1 LELQTKNNKVIILYL
16 LSYFEFRFMTD
27 NVYKFLILELGI
39 AIVDEKNQLQSF
51 KNFDE
56 PVQSHL
62 KIKNRDY
69 VEISESLE
77 FFKVKPV
84 LLQTNYPDIIDYLRN
99 NAFNAEKISAVD
111 ERQFQIDKFSFY
123 KRIYDSNQENHPGQ
137 ERNIVG
143 DLREFSL
150 KWSSIRVQEA
160 SEQLDLHISQSIN
173 ALDEIDK
180 ILNTV
185 GTRMREWYG
194 LHFPELDNLLQNI
207 VTYASIVSKVGKRD
221 DITGDFL
228 QGLEIPENKIEI
240 ILTTAKR
247 SKGGKITEENL
258 LILQSLAN
266 EVISLAQIR
275 KTLED
280 HIDISMEEISPNLKE
295 LLTATVGARLI
306 AKAGSLKR
314 LASLSSSTIQILGAE
329 KALFR
334 TLKTGANPPKHGLLF
349 QHPVIHSAPKWQRGK
364 LARAISSK
372 AAIAARVDL
381 YSRNPESSNTLA
393 SKLNDR
399 ITEIQEKYKEPS
411 EIQQKQQQQNFKRG
425 DRDSYTRNKGKKY
438 GRDRDR
444 DRDGDRDFK
453 FKKNKFK
460 KRFHKSNKK

>member
-1 LELQTKNNKVIILYL
+1 
-16 LSYFEFRFMTD
+16 MTD

-39 AIVDEKNQLQSF
+39 AIVDEKNQTQSF
-51 KNFDE
+51 KKFLD
-56 PVQSHL
+56 PVKSHL
-62 KIKNRDY
+62 RIKNRDY
-69 VEISESLE
+69 EEISESLE
-77 FFKVKPV
+77 FFKVKPE
-84 LLQTNYPDIIDYLRN
+84 LLKTNYPELIEFLKN
-99 NAFNAEKISAVD
+99 NTFNAEKIAEV
-111 ERQFQIDKFSFY
+111 EEKQFQIDKISSY
-123 KRIYDSNQENHPGQ
+123 KQMFDSYQQNHS
-137 ERNIVG
+137 ELADDISG
-143 DLREFSL
+143 DLREFAL
-150 KWSSIRVQEA
+150 KWSSIRVREA

-207 VTYASIVSKVGKRD
+207 TTYANIVSKVGKRQE
-221 DITGDFL
+221 ITVEFL
-228 QGLEIPENKIEI
+228 QTLEIPNNKIEI
-240 ILTTAKR
+240 IQMTANR

-280 HIDISMEEISPNLKE
+280 HIDITMEIIAPNLKE

-381 YSRNPESSNTLA
+381 YSRNPESSNALA

-411 EIQQKQQQQNFKRG
+411 EIQQRQQQQNFKRSE
-425 DRDSYTRNKGKKY
+425 RDSYTRNKGKKY

-444 DRDGDRDFK
+444 DGDKDFK

>member
-1 LELQTKNNKVIILYL
+1 
-16 LSYFEFRFMTD
+16 MTD

-39 AIVDEKNQLQSF
+39 AIVDEKNQTQSF
-51 KNFDE
+51 KKFLD
-56 PVQSHL
+56 PVKSHL
-62 KIKNRDY
+62 RIKNRDY
-69 VEISESLE
+69 EEISESLE
-77 FFKVKPV
+77 FFKVKPE
-84 LLQTNYPDIIDYLRN
+84 LLKTNYPELIEFLKN
-99 NAFNAEKISAVD
+99 NTFNAEKIAEV
-111 ERQFQIDKFSFY
+111 EEKQFQIDKISSY
-123 KRIYDSNQENHPGQ
+123 KQMFDPYQQYHSELADDIS
-137 ERNIVG
+137 G
-143 DLREFSL
+143 DLREFAL
-150 KWSSIRVQEA
+150 KWSSIRVREA

-207 VTYASIVSKVGKRD
+207 TTYANIVSKVGKREE
-221 DITGDFL
+221 ITVEFL
-228 QGLEIPENKIEI
+228 QTLEIPNNKIEI
-240 ILTTAKR
+240 IQMTANR

-280 HIDISMEEISPNLKE
+280 HIDTTMEMVSPNLKE

-381 YSRNPESSNTLA
+381 YSRNPESSNALA

-411 EIQQKQQQQNFKRG
+411 EIQQRQQQQNFKRSE
-425 DRDSYTRNKGKKY
+425 RDSYTRNKGKKY
-438 GRDRDR
+438 GRDRD
-444 DRDGDRDFK
+444 GDKDFK

>member
-1 LELQTKNNKVIILYL
+1 MFDSYQQNHSELA
-16 LSYFEFRFMTD
+16 D
-27 NVYKFLILELGI
+27 
-39 AIVDEKNQLQSF
+39 D
-51 KNFDE
+51 
-56 PVQSHL
+56 
-62 KIKNRDY
+62 
-69 VEISESLE
+69 IS
-77 FFKVKPV
+77 
-84 LLQTNYPDIIDYLRN
+84 
-99 NAFNAEKISAVD
+99 
-111 ERQFQIDKFSFY
+111 
-123 KRIYDSNQENHPGQ
+123 
-137 ERNIVG
+137 G
-143 DLREFSL
+143 DLREFAL
-150 KWSSIRVQEA
+150 KWSSIRVREA

-207 VTYASIVSKVGKRD
+207 TTYANIVSKVGKREE
-221 DITGDFL
+221 ITVEFL
-228 QGLEIPENKIEI
+228 QTLEIPNNKIEI
-240 ILTTAKR
+240 IQMTANR

-280 HIDISMEEISPNLKE
+280 HIDITMEIIAPNLKE

-381 YSRNPESSNTLA
+381 YSRNPESSNALA

-411 EIQQKQQQQNFKRG
+411 EIQQRQQQQNFKRSE
-425 DRDSYTRNKGKKY
+425 RDSYTRNKGKKY

-444 DRDGDRDFK
+444 DGDKDFK

>member
-1 LELQTKNNKVIILYL
+1 
-16 LSYFEFRFMTD
+16 MTD
-27 NVYKFLILELGI
+27 NVYKFLVLELGI
-39 AIVDEKNQLQSF
+39 AIVDDKNQIQSF
-51 KNFDE
+51 KKFHE

-62 KIKNRDY
+62 KLKNRDY
-69 VEISESLE
+69 AEISESLE
-77 FFKVKPV
+77 FFKVKPA
-84 LLQTNYPDIIDYLRN
+84 LLQTNYPEIIDHLRIN
-99 NAFNAEKISAVD
+99 TFDAEKISVLD
-111 ERQFQIDKFSFY
+111 ERQFQVDKINFY
-123 KRIYDSNQENHPGQ
+123 TGMYGSNQQDHSDRG
-137 ERNIVG
+137 RNVLD

-207 VTYASIVSKVGKRD
+207 VTYANIVSKVGKREE
-221 DITGDFL
+221 ITGDFL
-228 QGLEIPENKIEI
+228 QSLEIPENKIEI
-240 ILTTAKR
+240 ILSTAKR

-275 KTLED
+275 KNLED
-280 HIDISMEEISPNLKE
+280 HIEVSMEEISPNLKQ

-411 EIQQKQQQQNFKRG
+411 EIQQRQQQQNFKRG

-444 DRDGDRDFK
+444 DGDRDFK

-460 KRFHKSNKK
+460 KKFHKSNKK

>member
-1 LELQTKNNKVIILYL
+1 
-16 LSYFEFRFMTD
+16 MTD

-39 AIVDEKNQLQSF
+39 AIVDEKNQTQSF
-51 KNFDE
+51 KKFLD
-56 PVQSHL
+56 PVKSHL
-62 KIKNRDY
+62 RIKNRDY
-69 VEISESLE
+69 EEISESLE
-77 FFKVKPV
+77 FFKVKPE
-84 LLQTNYPDIIDYLRN
+84 LLKTNYPELIEFLKN
-99 NAFNAEKISAVD
+99 NTFNAEKIAEV
-111 ERQFQIDKFSFY
+111 EEKQFQIDKISSY
-123 KRIYDSNQENHPGQ
+123 KQMFDSYQQNHS
-137 ERNIVG
+137 ELADDISG
-143 DLREFSL
+143 DLREFAL
-150 KWSSIRVQEA
+150 KWSSIRVREA

-207 VTYASIVSKVGKRD
+207 TTYANIVSKVGKREE
-221 DITGDFL
+221 ITVEFL
-228 QGLEIPENKIEI
+228 QTLEIPNNKIEI
-240 ILTTAKR
+240 IQMTANR

-280 HIDISMEEISPNLKE
+280 HIDITMEIIAPNLKE

-381 YSRNPESSNTLA
+381 YSRNPESNNALA

-411 EIQQKQQQQNFKRG
+411 EIQQRQQQQNFKRSE
-425 DRDSYTRNKGKKY
+425 RDSYTRNKGKKY

-444 DRDGDRDFK
+444 DGDKDFK

>member
-1 LELQTKNNKVIILYL
+1 
-16 LSYFEFRFMTD
+16 MTD

-39 AIVDEKNQLQSF
+39 AIVDEKNQTQSF
-51 KNFDE
+51 KKFLD
-56 PVQSHL
+56 PVKSHL
-62 KIKNRDY
+62 RIKNRDY
-69 VEISESLE
+69 EEISESLE
-77 FFKVKPV
+77 FFKVKPE
-84 LLQTNYPDIIDYLRN
+84 LLKTNYPELIEFLKN
-99 NAFNAEKISAVD
+99 NTFNAEKIAEV
-111 ERQFQIDKFSFY
+111 EEKQFQIDKISSY
-123 KRIYDSNQENHPGQ
+123 KQMFDSYQQNHS
-137 ERNIVG
+137 ELADDISG
-143 DLREFSL
+143 DLREFAL
-150 KWSSIRVQEA
+150 KWSSIRVREA

-207 VTYASIVSKVGKRD
+207 TTYANIVSKVGKREE
-221 DITGDFL
+221 ITVEFL
-228 QGLEIPENKIEI
+228 QTLEIPNNKIEI
-240 ILTTAKR
+240 IQMTANR

-280 HIDISMEEISPNLKE
+280 HIDITMEIIAPNLKE

-381 YSRNPESSNTLA
+381 YSRNPESNNALA

-399 ITEIQEKYKEPS
+399 TMHWQVS
-411 EIQQKQQQQNFKRG
+411 
-425 DRDSYTRNKGKKY
+425 
-438 GRDRDR
+438 
-444 DRDGDRDFK
+444 
-453 FKKNKFK
+453 
-460 KRFHKSNKK
+460 

>member
-1 LELQTKNNKVIILYL
+1 
-16 LSYFEFRFMTD
+16 MTD
-27 NVYKFLILELGI
+27 NVYKFLILELGV
-39 AIVDEKNQLQSF
+39 AILDERNQIRSF
-51 KNFDE
+51 KKFSD
-56 PVQSHL
+56 PIKSHIR
-62 KIKNRDY
+62 IKNRDY
-69 VEISESLE
+69 EEISESLE
-77 FFKVKPV
+77 FFKVKPEI
-84 LLQTNYPDIIDYLRN
+84 LQTNYPELIEYLKN
-99 NAFNAEKISAVD
+99 NIFNAEKITEAE
-111 ERQFQIDKFSFY
+111 ERQFQIDKTSLY
-123 KRIYDSNQENHPGQ
+123 TQMIDANELHHSEMAV
-137 ERNIVG
+137 NILG
-143 DLREFSL
+143 EMREFAL

-207 VTYASIVSKVGKRD
+207 TTYANIVSRVGKREE
-221 DITGDFL
+221 ITIEFL
-228 QGLEIPENKIEI
+228 RTLDIPENKIEI
-240 ILTTAKR
+240 IHMTANR

-280 HIDISMEEISPNLKE
+280 HIEISMEMISPNLKE

-381 YSRNPESSNTLA
+381 YSRNSESNNALA

-411 EIQQKQQQQNFKRG
+411 EIQQRQQQNFKRG
-425 DRDSYTRNKGKKY
+425 ERDSYTRNKGKKY
-438 GRDRDR
+438 GRDRGK
-444 DRDGDRDFK
+444 DGDKEFK

>member
-1 LELQTKNNKVIILYL
+1 
-16 LSYFEFRFMTD
+16 MTD

-39 AIVDEKNQLQSF
+39 AIVDEKNQTQSF
-51 KNFDE
+51 KKFHD
-56 PVQSHL
+56 PIKSHL
-62 KIKNRDY
+62 KIKNRDFE
-69 VEISESLE
+69 EISESLE
-77 FFKVKPV
+77 FFKVKPE
-84 LLQTNYPDIIDYLRN
+84 LLQTNYPELIDYLKN
-99 NAFNAEKISAVD
+99 NMFNADMISDVD
-111 ERQFQIDKFSFY
+111 EKQFQIDKIKFY
-123 KRIYDSNQENHPGQ
+123 SPMYGSNPQNQPGL
-137 ERNIVG
+137 VG
-143 DLREFSL
+143 SMSDDLREFAL

-207 VTYASIVSKVGKRD
+207 TTYANIVSKVGKREEL
-221 DITGDFL
+221 TGEFL
-228 QGLEIPENKIEI
+228 KTLDIPENKIEI
-240 ILTTAKR
+240 ILMTATR

-258 LILQSLAN
+258 LILQSVAN
-266 EVISLAQIR
+266 QVISLALIR

-280 HIDISMEEISPNLKE
+280 HIDLSMEMISPNLKE

-306 AKAGSLKR
+306 ATAGSLKR

-329 KALFR
+329 KDLFR

-399 ITEIQEKYKEPS
+399 ISEIQEKYKEPS
-411 EIQQKQQQQNFKRG
+411 EIQQRQQQQNFKRG

-444 DRDGDRDFK
+444 DGDRDRDFK

-460 KRFHKSNKK
+460 KKFHKSNKK

>member
-1 LELQTKNNKVIILYL
+1 MI
-16 LSYFEFRFMTD
+16 D
-27 NVYKFLILELGI
+27 NGYKFLILELGV
-39 AIVDEKNQLQSF
+39 AVVDKKNQTQSF
-51 KNFDE
+51 KKFHD
-56 PVQSHL
+56 PVKSHL
-62 KIKNRDY
+62 KIKDRDY
-69 VEISESLE
+69 QEISECLQ
-77 FFKVKPV
+77 FFKAKPE
-84 LLQTNYPDIIDYLRN
+84 LLQTNYPELIDYLKSYAIN
-99 NAFNAEKISAVD
+99 VEKISD
-111 ERQFQIDKFSFY
+111 LEDKQIQIDKINFY
-123 KRIYDSNQENHPGQ
+123 AQTHDSNQEDHS
-137 ERNIVG
+137 EMVENISNE
-143 DLREFSL
+143 LRDFAL

-160 SEQLDLHISQSIN
+160 SEQLDLHVSQSIN

-207 VTYASIVSKVGKRD
+207 TTYANIVFKVGRREEL
-221 DITGDFL
+221 TGEFL
-228 QGLEIPENKIEI
+228 QTLDIPENKIEI
-240 ILTTAKR
+240 ILMTANR
-247 SKGGKITEENL
+247 SKGGKITDENL

-280 HIDISMEEISPNLKE
+280 HIDMSMEMISPNLKE

-381 YSRNPESSNTLA
+381 YSRSPESNNALA
-393 SKLNDR
+393 NKLNDR

-411 EIQQKQQQQNFKRG
+411 EIQQRQQRQNFNQG
-425 DRDSYTRNKGKKY
+425 GRDSYTRNKGKKY
-438 GRDRDR
+438 GR

>member
-1 LELQTKNNKVIILYL
+1 LLTNLEEIISL
-16 LSYFEFRFMTD
+16 LKDKEF
-27 NVYKFLILELGI
+27 K
-39 AIVDEKNQLQSF
+39 AI
-51 KNFDE
+51 
-56 PVQSHL
+56 
-62 KIKNRDY
+62 
-69 VEISESLE
+69 
-77 FFKVKPV
+77 
-84 LLQTNYPDIIDYLRN
+84 
-99 NAFNAEKISAVD
+99 EKISSP
-111 ERQFQIDKFSFY
+111 I
-123 KRIYDSNQENHPGQ
+123 
-137 ERNIVG
+137 ERNIQL
-143 DLREFSL
+143 DKLNIYLESNFFSNEKEIIKQLRDFSL
-150 KWSSIRVQEA
+150 KWSSLKIKEA

-207 VTYASIVSKVGKRD
+207 TTYANIVSKVGKREE
-221 DITGDFL
+221 ITVEFL
-228 QGLEIPENKIEI
+228 QTLEIPNNKIEI
-240 ILTTAKR
+240 IQMTANR

-280 HIDISMEEISPNLKE
+280 HIDISMEVISPNLKE

-349 QHPVIHSAPKWQRGK
+349 QHPVIHAAPKWQRGK

-381 YSRNPESSNTLA
+381 YGQNSESSKTLA
-393 SKLNDR
+393 TKLNDR

-411 EIQQKQQQQNFKRG
+411 EIQQRQQQNFKRG
-425 DRDSYTRNKGKKY
+425 QRDSYTRNKGKKY
-438 GRDRDR
+438 GRD
-444 DRDGDRDFK
+444 
-453 FKKNKFK
+453 
-460 KRFHKSNKK
+460 

>member
-1 LELQTKNNKVIILYL
+1 
-16 LSYFEFRFMTD
+16 MTD

-39 AIVDEKNQLQSF
+39 AIVDEKNQTQSF
-51 KNFDE
+51 KKFLD
-56 PVQSHL
+56 PVKSHL
-62 KIKNRDY
+62 RIKNRDY
-69 VEISESLE
+69 EEISESLE
-77 FFKVKPV
+77 FFKVKPE
-84 LLQTNYPDIIDYLRN
+84 LLKTNYPELIEFLKN
-99 NAFNAEKISAVD
+99 NTFNAEKIAEV
-111 ERQFQIDKFSFY
+111 EEKQFQIDKISSY
-123 KRIYDSNQENHPGQ
+123 KQMFDSYQQNHS
-137 ERNIVG
+137 ELADDISG
-143 DLREFSL
+143 DLREFAL
-150 KWSSIRVQEA
+150 KWSSIRVREA

-207 VTYASIVSKVGKRD
+207 TTYANIVSKVGKREE
-221 DITGDFL
+221 ITVEFL
-228 QGLEIPENKIEI
+228 QTLEIPNNKIEI
-240 ILTTAKR
+240 IQMTANR

-280 HIDISMEEISPNLKE
+280 HIDITMEIIAPNLKE

-306 AKAGSLKR
+306 AKAGNLKR

-381 YSRNPESSNTLA
+381 YSRNPESSNALA

-411 EIQQKQQQQNFKRG
+411 EIQQRQQQQNFKRSE
-425 DRDSYTRNKGKKY
+425 RDSYTRNKGKKY

-444 DRDGDRDFK
+444 DGDKDFK

>member
-1 LELQTKNNKVIILYL
+1 
-16 LSYFEFRFMTD
+16 MTN
-27 NVYKFLILELGI
+27 NVYKFLIFELGI
-39 AIVDEKNQLQSF
+39 AIVDERNQIQSF
-51 KNFDE
+51 KKFPD
-56 PVQSHL
+56 PIKSRL
-62 KIKNRDY
+62 RIKNRDY
-69 VEISESLE
+69 EEISESLE
-77 FFKVKPV
+77 FFKVKPD
-84 LLQTNYPDIIDYLRN
+84 LLQTNYPELIEYLKKN
-99 NAFNAEKISAVD
+99 SFNAEKITEVD
-111 ERQFQIDKFSFY
+111 EKQFQINKIGLYTQLFESYPEDHSETA
-123 KRIYDSNQENHPGQ
+123 DS
-137 ERNIVG
+137 IL
-143 DLREFSL
+143 DDIREFAL

-207 VTYASIVSKVGKRD
+207 TTYANIVSKVGKREE
-221 DITGDFL
+221 ITVEFL
-228 QGLEIPENKIEI
+228 RTLDIPENKIEI
-240 ILTTAKR
+240 IRMTANR

-280 HIDISMEEISPNLKE
+280 HIDLSMEMISPNLKE

-349 QHPVIHSAPKWQRGK
+349 QHPIIHSAPKWQRGK

-381 YSRNPESSNTLA
+381 YGQNSESSKTLA
-393 SKLNDR
+393 TKLNDR

-411 EIQQKQQQQNFKRG
+411 EIQQRQQQQHNFKRG
-425 DRDSYTRNKGKKY
+425 QRDSYTRNKGKKY
-438 GRDRDR
+438 GRDKGRDE
-444 DRDGDRDFK
+444 DKEFK

-460 KRFHKSNKK
+460 NRFHKSNKK

>member
-1 LELQTKNNKVIILYL
+1 
-16 LSYFEFRFMTD
+16 MTN
-27 NVYKFLILELGI
+27 NVYKFLIFELGI
-39 AIVDEKNQLQSF
+39 AIVDEKNQIQSF
-51 KNFDE
+51 KKFPD
-56 PVQSHL
+56 PIKSRL
-62 KIKNRDY
+62 RIKNRDY
-69 VEISESLE
+69 EEISESLE
-77 FFKVKPV
+77 FFKVKPD
-84 LLQTNYPDIIDYLRN
+84 LLQTNYPELIEYLKKN
-99 NAFNAEKISAVD
+99 TFNAEKITEVD
-111 ERQFQIDKFSFY
+111 EKQFQIDKISLYTRLFESY
-123 KRIYDSNQENHPGQ
+123 PQDHSEIADS
-137 ERNIVG
+137 IL
-143 DLREFSL
+143 DDIREFAI

-207 VTYASIVSKVGKRD
+207 TTYANIVSKVGKREE
-221 DITGDFL
+221 ITVEFL
-228 QGLEIPENKIEI
+228 RALDIPENRIEI
-240 ILTTAKR
+240 ILMTANR

-280 HIDISMEEISPNLKE
+280 HIDISMEVISPNLKE

-349 QHPVIHSAPKWQRGK
+349 QHPIIHSAPKWQRGK

-381 YSRNPESSNTLA
+381 YGQNSESSKALA
-393 SKLNDR
+393 TKLNDR

-411 EIQQKQQQQNFKRG
+411 EIQQRQQQHNFKRG
-425 DRDSYTRNKGKKY
+425 QRDSYTRSKGKKY
-438 GRDRDR
+438 GRDKG
-444 DRDGDRDFK
+444 RDGDKEFK

-460 KRFHKSNKK
+460 NRFHKSNKK

>member
-1 LELQTKNNKVIILYL
+1 
-16 LSYFEFRFMTD
+16 MTD
-27 NVYKFLILELGI
+27 NVYKFLVLELGI
-39 AIVDEKNQLQSF
+39 AIVDEKNQIQSF
-51 KNFDE
+51 KKFHE
-56 PVQSHL
+56 PVQSHF

-69 VEISESLE
+69 AEISESLE
-77 FFKVKPV
+77 FFKVKPE
-84 LLQTNYPDIIDYLRN
+84 LLQTNYPEILDHLRIN
-99 NAFNAEKISAVD
+99 SFNSEKISALE
-111 ERQFQIDKFSFY
+111 ERQFQVDKISLY
-123 KRIYDSNQENHPGQ
+123 TRMYDSNQQDPSYLG
-137 ERNIVG
+137 RKVLD

-150 KWSSIRVQEA
+150 KWSSIRVREA

-207 VTYASIVSKVGKRD
+207 VTYANIVSKVGKREE
-221 DITGDFL
+221 ITGDFL
-228 QGLEIPENKIEI
+228 QSLEIPENKIEI

-258 LILQSLAN
+258 LILKSLAN

-280 HIDISMEEISPNLKE
+280 HIDVSMEEISPNLKE

-411 EIQQKQQQQNFKRG
+411 EIQQRQQQQNFKRG
-425 DRDSYTRNKGKKY
+425 DRNSYTRNKGKKY

-444 DRDGDRDFK
+444 DGERDRDFK

-460 KRFHKSNKK
+460 KRFNKSNKK

>member
-1 LELQTKNNKVIILYL
+1 
-16 LSYFEFRFMTD
+16 MTD

-39 AIVDEKNQLQSF
+39 AIVDEKNQTQSF
-51 KNFDE
+51 KKFLD
-56 PVQSHL
+56 PVKSHL
-62 KIKNRDY
+62 RIKNRDY
-69 VEISESLE
+69 EEISESLE
-77 FFKVKPV
+77 FFKVKPE
-84 LLQTNYPDIIDYLRN
+84 LLKTNYPELIEFLKN
-99 NAFNAEKISAVD
+99 NTFNAEKIAEV
-111 ERQFQIDKFSFY
+111 EEKQFQIDKISSY
-123 KRIYDSNQENHPGQ
+123 KQMFDSYQQNHS
-137 ERNIVG
+137 ELADDISG
-143 DLREFSL
+143 DLREFAL
-150 KWSSIRVQEA
+150 KWSSIRVREA

-207 VTYASIVSKVGKRD
+207 TTYANIVSKVGKREE
-221 DITGDFL
+221 ITVEFL
-228 QGLEIPENKIEI
+228 QTLEIPNNKIEI
-240 ILTTAKR
+240 IQMTANR

-280 HIDISMEEISPNLKE
+280 HIDITMEIIAPNLKE

-381 YSRNPESSNTLA
+381 YSRNPESSNALA

-411 EIQQKQQQQNFKRG
+411 EIQQRQQQQNFKRSE
-425 DRDSYTRNKGKKY
+425 RDSYTRNKGKKY
-438 GRDRDR
+438 GRDRD
-444 DRDGDRDFK
+444 GDKDFK

>member
-1 LELQTKNNKVIILYL
+1 
-16 LSYFEFRFMTD
+16 MTD

-39 AIVDEKNQLQSF
+39 AIVDEKNQTQSF
-51 KNFDE
+51 KKFLD
-56 PVQSHL
+56 PVKSHL
-62 KIKNRDY
+62 RIKNRDY
-69 VEISESLE
+69 EEISESLE
-77 FFKVKPV
+77 FFKVKPE
-84 LLQTNYPDIIDYLRN
+84 LLKTNYPELIEFLKN
-99 NAFNAEKISAVD
+99 NTFNAEKIAEV
-111 ERQFQIDKFSFY
+111 EEKQFQIDKISSY
-123 KRIYDSNQENHPGQ
+123 KQMFDPYQQYHSELADDIS
-137 ERNIVG
+137 G
-143 DLREFSL
+143 DLREFAL
-150 KWSSIRVQEA
+150 KWSSIRVREA

-207 VTYASIVSKVGKRD
+207 TTYANIVSKVGKREE
-221 DITGDFL
+221 ITVEFL
-228 QGLEIPENKIEI
+228 QTLEIPNNKIEI
-240 ILTTAKR
+240 IQMTANR

-280 HIDISMEEISPNLKE
+280 HIDITMEIIAPNLKE

-381 YSRNPESSNTLA
+381 YSRNPESSNALA

-411 EIQQKQQQQNFKRG
+411 EIQQRQQQQNFKRSE
-425 DRDSYTRNKGKKY
+425 RDSYTRNKGKKY
-438 GRDRDR
+438 GRDRD
-444 DRDGDRDFK
+444 GDKDFK

>member
-1 LELQTKNNKVIILYL
+1 
-16 LSYFEFRFMTD
+16 MTD

-39 AIVDEKNQLQSF
+39 AIVDKKNQTQSF
-51 KNFDE
+51 KKFHD
-56 PVQSHL
+56 PVKSHL
-62 KIKNRDY
+62 KIKNRDFE
-69 VEISESLE
+69 EISESLE
-77 FFKVKPV
+77 FFKVKPE
-84 LLQTNYPDIIDYLRN
+84 LLQTNYPELIDYLKN
-99 NAFNAEKISAVD
+99 NMFNAEIISDFD
-111 ERQFQIDKFSFY
+111 EKQFQIDKIRFY
-123 KRIYDSNQENHPGQ
+123 APMYGFNPHGPPGP
-137 ERNIVG
+137 EG
-143 DLREFSL
+143 SMLDDLRDFAL

-207 VTYASIVSKVGKRD
+207 ATYANIVSKVGKREEL
-221 DITGDFL
+221 TGEFL
-228 QGLEIPENKIEI
+228 QTLDIPENKIEI
-240 ILTTAKR
+240 ILMTANR

-280 HIDISMEEISPNLKE
+280 HIDLSMEMISPNLKE

-381 YSRNPESSNTLA
+381 YSRNPESNNTLA

-411 EIQQKQQQQNFKRG
+411 EIQQRQQQQNFKRG

-444 DRDGDRDFK
+444 DGDRDFK
-453 FKKNKFK
+453 FKK
-460 KRFHKSNKK
+460 

>member
-1 LELQTKNNKVIILYL
+1 
-16 LSYFEFRFMTD
+16 MTD

-39 AIVDEKNQLQSF
+39 AIVDEKNQTQSF
-51 KNFDE
+51 KKFLD
-56 PVQSHL
+56 PVKSHL
-62 KIKNRDY
+62 RIKNRDY
-69 VEISESLE
+69 QEISESLE
-77 FFKVKPV
+77 FFKVKPE
-84 LLQTNYPDIIDYLRN
+84 LLKTNYPELIEFLKN
-99 NAFNAEKISAVD
+99 NTFNAEKIAEV
-111 ERQFQIDKFSFY
+111 EEKQFQIDKISSY
-123 KRIYDSNQENHPGQ
+123 KQMFDSYQQNHS
-137 ERNIVG
+137 ELADDISG
-143 DLREFSL
+143 DLREFAL
-150 KWSSIRVQEA
+150 KWSSIRVREA

-207 VTYASIVSKVGKRD
+207 TTYANIVSKVGKREE
-221 DITGDFL
+221 ITVEFL
-228 QGLEIPENKIEI
+228 QTLEIPDNKIEI
-240 ILTTAKR
+240 IQMTANR

-280 HIDISMEEISPNLKE
+280 HIDITMEIIAPNLKE

-381 YSRNPESSNTLA
+381 YSRNPESSNALA

-411 EIQQKQQQQNFKRG
+411 EIQQRQQQQNFKRSE
-425 DRDSYTRNKGKKY
+425 RDSYTRNKGKKY

-444 DRDGDRDFK
+444 DGDKDFK

>member
-1 LELQTKNNKVIILYL
+1 
-16 LSYFEFRFMTD
+16 MTD

-39 AIVDEKNQLQSF
+39 AIVDEKNQTQSF
-51 KNFDE
+51 KKFLD
-56 PVQSHL
+56 PVKSHL
-62 KIKNRDY
+62 RIKNRDY
-69 VEISESLE
+69 EEISESLE
-77 FFKVKPV
+77 FFKVKPE
-84 LLQTNYPDIIDYLRN
+84 LLKTNYPELIEFLKN
-99 NAFNAEKISAVD
+99 NTFNAEKIAEV
-111 ERQFQIDKFSFY
+111 EEKQFQIDKISSY
-123 KRIYDSNQENHPGQ
+123 KQMFDPYQQYHSELADDIS
-137 ERNIVG
+137 G
-143 DLREFSL
+143 DLREFAL
-150 KWSSIRVQEA
+150 KWSSIRVREA

-207 VTYASIVSKVGKRD
+207 TTYANIVSKVGKREE
-221 DITGDFL
+221 ITVEFL
-228 QGLEIPENKIEI
+228 QTLEIPNNKIEI
-240 ILTTAKR
+240 IQMTANR

-280 HIDISMEEISPNLKE
+280 HIDITMEIIAPNLKE

-381 YSRNPESSNTLA
+381 YSRNPESSNALA

-411 EIQQKQQQQNFKRG
+411 EIQQRQQQQNFKRSE
-425 DRDSYTRNKGKKY
+425 RDSYTRNKGKKY

-444 DRDGDRDFK
+444 DGDKDFK

>member
-1 LELQTKNNKVIILYL
+1 
-16 LSYFEFRFMTD
+16 MTD

-39 AIVDEKNQLQSF
+39 AIVDEKNKIQSIKKF
-51 KNFDE
+51 HD
-56 PVQSHL
+56 PLQSHL

-69 VEISESLE
+69 EEISESLE
-77 FFKVKPV
+77 FFKFKPE
-84 LLQTNYPDIIDYLRN
+84 LLQTNYSEIIDYLRN
-99 NAFNAEKISAVD
+99 NTFNAEKISAVD
-111 ERQFQIDKFSFY
+111 ERQFQIDKIGFY
-123 KRIYDSNQENHPGQ
+123 TKMYDSDQQDHSDRG
-137 ERNIVG
+137 RNIS
-143 DLREFSL
+143 DNLREFSL

-207 VTYASIVSKVGKRD
+207 VTYANIVSKVGKREE
-221 DITGDFL
+221 ITVEFL
-228 QGLEIPENKIEI
+228 QSLEIPENKIEI
-240 ILTTAKR
+240 ILMTAKR

-411 EIQQKQQQQNFKRG
+411 EIQQRQQQQNFKRG

-438 GRDRDR
+438 GRDRDK

>member
-1 LELQTKNNKVIILYL
+1 
-16 LSYFEFRFMTD
+16 MTD

-39 AIVDEKNQLQSF
+39 AIVDEKNQSQSF
-51 KNFDE
+51 KKFHD
-56 PVQSHL
+56 PVKSRL
-62 KIKNRDY
+62 KIKNRDFE
-69 VEISESLE
+69 EISESLE
-77 FFKVKPV
+77 FFKVKPE
-84 LLQTNYPDIIDYLRN
+84 LLKTNYPELIDYLKIN
-99 NAFNAEKISAVD
+99 MFNAEIISDVD
-111 ERQFQIDKFSFY
+111 EKQFQIDKIKFY
-123 KRIYDSNQENHPGQ
+123 APMYGSNQQDHPGP
-137 ERNIVG
+137 VG
-143 DLREFSL
+143 SMSDDLREFAL

-160 SEQLDLHISQSIN
+160 SEQLDLHISQSVN

-207 VTYASIVSKVGKRD
+207 TTYANIVSQVGKREELK
-221 DITGDFL
+221 GEFL
-228 QGLEIPENKIEI
+228 QTLDIPENKIEI
-240 ILTTAKR
+240 ILMTASR

-266 EVISLAQIR
+266 QVISLALIR

-280 HIDISMEEISPNLKE
+280 HIDLSMEMISPNLKE

-399 ITEIQEKYKEPS
+399 ISEIQEKYKEPS
-411 EIQQKQQQQNFKRG
+411 EIQQRQQQQNFKRG

-444 DRDGDRDFK
+444 DGDRDRDRDRDFK

>member
-1 LELQTKNNKVIILYL
+1 
-16 LSYFEFRFMTD
+16 MTD

-39 AIVDEKNQLQSF
+39 AIVDEKNQTQSF
-51 KNFDE
+51 KKFLD
-56 PVQSHL
+56 PVKSHL
-62 KIKNRDY
+62 RIKNRDY
-69 VEISESLE
+69 EEISESLE
-77 FFKVKPV
+77 FFKVKPE
-84 LLQTNYPDIIDYLRN
+84 LLKTNYPELIEFLKN
-99 NAFNAEKISAVD
+99 NTFNAEKIAEV
-111 ERQFQIDKFSFY
+111 EEKQFQIDKISSY
-123 KRIYDSNQENHPGQ
+123 KQMFDSYQQNHS
-137 ERNIVG
+137 ELADDISG
-143 DLREFSL
+143 DLREFAL
-150 KWSSIRVQEA
+150 KWSSIRVREA

-207 VTYASIVSKVGKRD
+207 TTYANIVSKVGKREE
-221 DITGDFL
+221 ITVEFL
-228 QGLEIPENKIEI
+228 QTLEIPDNKIEI
-240 ILTTAKR
+240 IQMTANR

-280 HIDISMEEISPNLKE
+280 HIDITMEIIAPNLKE

-381 YSRNPESSNTLA
+381 YSRNPESSNALA

-411 EIQQKQQQQNFKRG
+411 EIQQRQQQQNFKRNE
-425 DRDSYTRNKGKKY
+425 RDSYTRNKGKKY

-444 DRDGDRDFK
+444 DGDKDFK

>member
-1 LELQTKNNKVIILYL
+1 
-16 LSYFEFRFMTD
+16 MTN
-27 NVYKFLILELGI
+27 NVYKFLIFELGI
-39 AIVDEKNQLQSF
+39 AIVDEKNQIQSF
-51 KNFDE
+51 KKFPD
-56 PVQSHL
+56 PIKSRL
-62 KIKNRDY
+62 RIKNRDY
-69 VEISESLE
+69 EEISESLE
-77 FFKVKPV
+77 FFKVKPD
-84 LLQTNYPDIIDYLRN
+84 LLQTNYPELIEYLKKN
-99 NAFNAEKISAVD
+99 SFNAEKITEVD
-111 ERQFQIDKFSFY
+111 EKQFQIDKISLYTRLFESY
-123 KRIYDSNQENHPGQ
+123 PQDHSEIADS
-137 ERNIVG
+137 IL
-143 DLREFSL
+143 DDIREFAI

-207 VTYASIVSKVGKRD
+207 TTYANIVSKVGKREE
-221 DITGDFL
+221 ITVEFL
-228 QGLEIPENKIEI
+228 RALDIPENRIEI
-240 ILTTAKR
+240 ILMTANR

-280 HIDISMEEISPNLKE
+280 HIDISMEVISPNLKE

-349 QHPVIHSAPKWQRGK
+349 QHPIIHAAPKWQRGK

-381 YSRNPESSNTLA
+381 YGQNSESSKTLA
-393 SKLNDR
+393 TKLNDR

-411 EIQQKQQQQNFKRG
+411 EIQQRQQQNFKRG
-425 DRDSYTRNKGKKY
+425 QRDSYTRNKGKKY

-444 DRDGDRDFK
+444 DGDKEFK
-453 FKKNKFK
+453 FKRNKFK
-460 KRFHKSNKK
+460 NRFHKSNKK

>member
-1 LELQTKNNKVIILYL
+1 
-16 LSYFEFRFMTD
+16 MTD

-39 AIVDEKNQLQSF
+39 AIVDEKNQTQSF
-51 KNFDE
+51 KKFLD
-56 PVQSHL
+56 PVKSHL
-62 KIKNRDY
+62 RIKNRDY
-69 VEISESLE
+69 EEISESLE
-77 FFKVKPV
+77 FFKVKPE
-84 LLQTNYPDIIDYLRN
+84 LLKTNYPELIEFLN
-99 NAFNAEKISAVD
+99 NNTFNAEKIAEV
-111 ERQFQIDKFSFY
+111 EEKQFQIDKISSY
-123 KRIYDSNQENHPGQ
+123 KQMFDSYQQNHS
-137 ERNIVG
+137 ELADDISG
-143 DLREFSL
+143 DLREFAL
-150 KWSSIRVQEA
+150 KWSSIRVREA

-207 VTYASIVSKVGKRD
+207 TTYANIVSKVGKREE
-221 DITGDFL
+221 ITVEFL
-228 QGLEIPENKIEI
+228 QTLEIPNNKIEI
-240 ILTTAKR
+240 IQMTANR

-280 HIDISMEEISPNLKE
+280 HIDITMEIIAPNLKE

-381 YSRNPESSNTLA
+381 YSRNPESSNALA

-411 EIQQKQQQQNFKRG
+411 EIQQRQQQQNFKRSE
-425 DRDSYTRNKGKKY
+425 RDSYTRNKGKKY

-444 DRDGDRDFK
+444 DGDKDFK

>member
-1 LELQTKNNKVIILYL
+1 
-16 LSYFEFRFMTD
+16 MTD

-39 AIVDEKNQLQSF
+39 AIVDEKNQTQSF
-51 KNFDE
+51 KKFLD
-56 PVQSHL
+56 PVKSHL
-62 KIKNRDY
+62 RIKNRDY
-69 VEISESLE
+69 EEISESLE
-77 FFKVKPV
+77 FFKVKPE
-84 LLQTNYPDIIDYLRN
+84 LLKTNYPELIEFLKN
-99 NAFNAEKISAVD
+99 NTFNAEKIAEV
-111 ERQFQIDKFSFY
+111 EEKQFQIDKISSY
-123 KRIYDSNQENHPGQ
+123 KQMFDSYQQNHS
-137 ERNIVG
+137 ELADDISG
-143 DLREFSL
+143 DLREFAL
-150 KWSSIRVQEA
+150 KWSSIRVREA

-207 VTYASIVSKVGKRD
+207 TTYANIVSKVGKREE
-221 DITGDFL
+221 ITVEFL
-228 QGLEIPENKIEI
+228 QTLEIPNNKIEI
-240 ILTTAKR
+240 IQMTANR

-280 HIDISMEEISPNLKE
+280 HVDISMEMLSPNLKE

-381 YSRNPESSNTLA
+381 YSRNPESSNALA

-411 EIQQKQQQQNFKRG
+411 EIQQRQQQQNFKRSE
-425 DRDSYTRNKGKKY
+425 RDSYTRNKGKKY

-444 DRDGDRDFK
+444 DGDKDFK

>member
-1 LELQTKNNKVIILYL
+1 
-16 LSYFEFRFMTD
+16 MTD

-39 AIVDEKNQLQSF
+39 AIVDEKNQTQSF
-51 KNFDE
+51 KKFLD
-56 PVQSHL
+56 PVKSHL
-62 KIKNRDY
+62 RIKNRDY
-69 VEISESLE
+69 EEISESLE
-77 FFKVKPV
+77 FFKVKPE
-84 LLQTNYPDIIDYLRN
+84 LLQTNYPELIEFLKN
-99 NAFNAEKISAVD
+99 NTFNAEKIAEV
-111 ERQFQIDKFSFY
+111 EEKQFQIDKISSY
-123 KRIYDSNQENHPGQ
+123 KQMFDSYQQNHS
-137 ERNIVG
+137 ELADDISG
-143 DLREFSL
+143 DLREFAL
-150 KWSSIRVQEA
+150 KWSSIRVREA

-207 VTYASIVSKVGKRD
+207 TTYANIVSKVGKREE
-221 DITGDFL
+221 ITVEFL
-228 QGLEIPENKIEI
+228 QTLEIPNNKIEI
-240 ILTTAKR
+240 IQMTANR

-280 HIDISMEEISPNLKE
+280 HIDTTMEMVSPNLKE

-381 YSRNPESSNTLA
+381 YSRNPESSNALA

-411 EIQQKQQQQNFKRG
+411 EIQQRQQQQNFKRNE
-425 DRDSYTRNKGKKY
+425 RDSYTRNKGKKY

-444 DRDGDRDFK
+444 DGDKDFK

>member
-1 LELQTKNNKVIILYL
+1 
-16 LSYFEFRFMTD
+16 MTD

-39 AIVDEKNQLQSF
+39 AIVDEKNQTQSF
-51 KNFDE
+51 KKFLD
-56 PVQSHL
+56 PVKSHL
-62 KIKNRDY
+62 RIKNRDY
-69 VEISESLE
+69 EEISESLE
-77 FFKVKPV
+77 FFKVKPE
-84 LLQTNYPDIIDYLRN
+84 LLKTNYPELIEFLKN
-99 NAFNAEKISAVD
+99 NTFNAEKIAEV
-111 ERQFQIDKFSFY
+111 EEKQFQIDKISSY
-123 KRIYDSNQENHPGQ
+123 KQMFDPYQQYHSELADDIS
-137 ERNIVG
+137 G
-143 DLREFSL
+143 DLREFAL
-150 KWSSIRVQEA
+150 KWSSIRVREA

-207 VTYASIVSKVGKRD
+207 TTYANIVSKVGKREE
-221 DITGDFL
+221 ITVEFL
-228 QGLEIPENKIEI
+228 QTLEIPDNKIEI
-240 ILTTAKR
+240 IQMTANR

-280 HIDISMEEISPNLKE
+280 HIDITMEIIAPNLKE

-381 YSRNPESSNTLA
+381 YSRNPESSNALA

-411 EIQQKQQQQNFKRG
+411 EIQQRQQQQNFKRSE
-425 DRDSYTRNKGKKY
+425 RDSYTRNKGKKY
-438 GRDRDR
+438 GRDRD
-444 DRDGDRDFK
+444 GDKDFK